1 MAYSD
6 KNISYKSSFVHFMVF
21 MSLRQ
26 NLASSGEKLVNS
38 DHSSNIQLVS

>member
-6 KNISYKSSFVHFMVF
+6 KNISYKSFFVHFMVF

-26 NLASSGEKLVNS
+26 NLTSSGEKLVNS
-38 DHSSNIQLVS
+38 DLSSNIQLVS